1 MLEAVESSQIF
12 SDSGDSRVLTPHE
25 ARIER
30 GEAVGLIGVAA
41 HSKRARIQ
49 RMLEGF
55 RDQPIR
61 LNLDRAR
68 LLTESMMS
76 TEGQPMVL
84 RWSKALAHI
93 LTHHPIHIED
103 EELLVGSAGSTQRYA
118 VVYCEL
124 LGPARFYT
132 QPQELGPSEPGAP
145 IMITEEDV
153 AALKEDI
160 LPYWERNAYSTAILN
175 ALPEET
181 RRLMERAFVVTPT
194 AASRSMLA
202 WAHDYGKVLERGIGS
217 IRREAQER
225 LAALDPADTAA
236 SVEQRPFLEAVCLV
250 CDGMIAFAH
259 RYAELARSMAADEPR
274 PERRR
279 ELLEIA
285 DICDRVPEHPARTFH
300 EAVQSQWFIQTVSRF
315 EQAVGGVVGN
325 GRIDQYLY
333 PYYRKDIDE
342 GRLTEDEALV
352 LLESIWI
359 GMARST
365 DVYAKPGQPSLTDGF
380 AHWEATTIGGL
391 TPDGQDAS
399 NELSYLIL
407 RSKREFP
414 LHYPDLAARIHSRTP
429 NAFLHAVAETIKD
442 GSGFPKLFC
451 DDEIIPLL
459 IAKGGTME
467 EANDYTITG
476 CAETKMLNREGIAT
490 GCAWINLG
498 AILEMALRDG
508 RMACYGD
515 ELVGISSGDPTTF
528 ATFDQLWEAFTRQAQ
543 SIVQH
548 TFIQQYIADT
558 LKSRHIASP
567 MFSMLHDLC
576 MADCKDIHSGP
587 IEGAL
592 YLGFFD
598 IMGFGTVIDS
608 LSAIRTLVFE
618 EGKLTMRELLDA
630 LDRDFDGCEDIR
642 QLCLNSPK
650 YGNNDANVD
659 QLGHNIEVFFA
670 GLAHHH
676 TTVFGGELDL
686 RYVSVTS
693 HIPLGAIVG
702 ATPDG
707 RGAGEPLS
715 ESVSPSQGVDVKGP
729 TATLM
734 SISSTKGAQH
744 KERCARLLNMK
755 LSPASLVGKAGT
767 RKLMALI
774 RTACDMKMWHI
785 QFNVVNRDTLIAAQ
799 KDPQKYRN
807 LLVRVAGYS
816 AYFVDLTP
824 ALQREIIRRTEHEF

>member
-1 MLEAVESSQIF
+1 MLDA
-12 SDSGDSRVLTPHE
+12 SGSPAIAPSPKVRTPHE

-30 GEAVGLIGVAA
+30 GEPIGLATDVGQ
-41 HSKRARIQ
+41 SKRARIQ

-61 LNLDRAR
+61 LNIDRAR
-68 LLTESMMS
+68 LLTDSMKR

-84 RWSKALAHI
+84 RWGKALAHI
-93 LTHHPIHIED
+93 LEHHPIHIEED
-103 EELLVGSAGSTQRYA
+103 ELLVGSAGPPGRYA

-124 LGPARFYT
+124 VGPGRFYT
-132 QPQELGPSEPGAP
+132 HPHELVPSNPGDA
-145 IMITEEDV
+145 ISISEADV
-153 AALKEDI
+153 EALKEEI
-160 LPYWERNAYSTAILN
+160 LPYWQKNAYHTATMN

-181 RRLMERAFVVTPT
+181 RRLMERIFVVTPT
-194 AASRSMLA
+194 ASGRSMLA

-217 IRREAQER
+217 IRKEAADR
-225 LAALDPADTAA
+225 LAALDPFDTAA
-236 SVEQRPFLEAVCLV
+236 YVEQQPFLEAICIV
-250 CDGMIAFAH
+250 CDAMISFAH
-259 RYAELARSMAADEPR
+259 RYAELARSMAAAESR

-285 DICDRVPEHPARTFH
+285 GICDRVPEHPAETFH
-300 EAVQSQWFIQTVSRF
+300 EAVQSQWFVQTVSRL
-315 EQAVGGVVGN
+315 EQAVGGVIGN

-333 PYYRKDIDE
+333 PYYRKDVE
-342 GRLTEDEALV
+342 AGRLTEDEALT

-365 DVYAKPGQPSLTDGF
+365 DVYAKPGMPSLTDGF
-380 AHWEATTIGGL
+380 AHWEATTVGGL
-391 TPDGQDAS
+391 TPEGQDAS

-407 RSKREFP
+407 KSKREFP
-414 LHYPDLAARIHSRTP
+414 LNYPDLAARIHARTP

-459 IAKGGTME
+459 VAKGGTME
-467 EANDYTITG
+467 EANDYCVTG
-476 CAETKMLNREGIAT
+476 CSETKMLNREGIAT

-498 AILEMALRDG
+498 AILEMTLKDG
-508 RMACYGD
+508 RMGCYGNG
-515 ELVGISSGDPTTF
+515 LVGVSTGDPRTF
-528 ATFDQLWEAFTRQAQ
+528 ETYEQLWNAFTQQ
-543 SIVQH
+543 IENVIKH
-548 TFIQQYIADT
+548 TFIQQYVSDT
-558 LKSRHIASP
+558 LKSQHIASP

-576 MADCKDIHSGP
+576 MESCKDIHSGP

-598 IMGFGTVIDS
+598 VMGFGTVIDS

-618 EGKLTMRELLDA
+618 EKKLRMDELLTA
-630 LDRDFDGCEDIR
+630 LEANFVGHEAVR
-642 QLCLNSPK
+642 QMCLHAPK
-650 YGNNDANVD
+650 YGNNDPKVD
-659 QLGHNIEVFFA
+659 QIGYDIESCFTR
-670 GLAHHH
+670 LAKRH
-676 TTVFGGELDL
+676 TTAFGGELDL

-693 HIPLGAIVG
+693 HIPLGGVVG

-707 RGAGEPLS
+707 RQAHEPLS
-715 ESVSPSQGVDVKGP
+715 ESISPSQGRDVKGP

-734 SISSTKGAQH
+734 SISSTKCAQY
-744 KERCARLLNMK
+744 KERAARLLNMK
-755 LSPASLVGKAGT
+755 LSPASIEGEEGT

-785 QFNVVNRDTLIAAQ
+785 QFNIINRDTLLAAQ
-799 KDPQKYRN
+799 QDPDKYRN

-824 ALQREIIRRTEHEF
+824 ALQSEIIRRTEHQF